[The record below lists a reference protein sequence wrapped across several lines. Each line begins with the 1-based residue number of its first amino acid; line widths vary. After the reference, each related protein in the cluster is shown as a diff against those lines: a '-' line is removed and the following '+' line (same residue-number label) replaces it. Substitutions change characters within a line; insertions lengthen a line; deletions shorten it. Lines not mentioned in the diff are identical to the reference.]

1 VDEKMKQRGKKAVS
15 PVLATLMMVAVAVA
29 LSVIIFTWSQ
39 GFLSQTGEAA
49 SGQQAAQNIAAQSG
63 ILIQAV
69 STQPWKDG
77 GDSYQNGT
85 IVISIRNVGTVST
98 TLSTIYITPPAAG
111 NTGLNQTLIVKWNPD
126 TTTWDVSGTA
136 TDTVGFIK
144 ASGSPAGT
152 PTISPRS
159 SYMLTIEF
167 GAKNAQLAGK
177 GYRLQTG
184 DVFTVKA
191 TTTVGTFTQG
201 TYTVA

>member
-1 VDEKMKQRGKKAVS
+1 MVPSSKKVRRAVS

-49 SGQQAAQNIAAQSG
+49 SGQQAQQNIAAQSG

-69 STQPWKDG
+69 STQAWNGEQDG
-77 GDSYQNGT
+77 VIT
-85 IVISIRNVGTVST
+85 ISIRNAGAVST

-111 NTGLNQTLIVKWNPD
+111 NTGLTKSLMIKWDSTTTVWDEIDPTTGSVITTGVTATPD
-126 TTTWDVSGTA
+126 TAPSITPRGSYTLTITFD
-136 TDTVGFIK
+136 
-144 ASGSPAGT
+144 ASDAPAGYK
-152 PTISPRS
+152 P
-159 SYMLTIEF
+159 
-167 GAKNAQLAGK
+167 A
-177 GYRLQTG
+177 TG